1 MDTMKRLSF
10 LLSIVL
16 LLFAKQSVEAASN
29 VKVTTNNN
37 GTTETHVRIETNGE
51 VKSFDTKGDE
61 DVDWTSGDGQSSV
74 KINSNT
80 KNPTPTPTKSESK
93 TSIGVSQDTDSDTDD
108 KATPTATMDDKKT
121 QDIKPFSFSD
131 LLDHIFAFFGFKKR

>member
-1 MDTMKRLSF
+1 MKRLSF

-16 LLFAKQSVEAASN
+16 LLFAKQSVQATSN
-29 VKVTTNNN
+29 VKVTTNSN

-80 KNPTPTPTKSESK
+80 KNQLRPRLNRKVKPRLGSLRTQIMIRMIKQLQLPQLTIKRLKTKSHS
-93 TSIGVSQDTDSDTDD
+93 
-108 KATPTATMDDKKT
+108 
-121 QDIKPFSFSD
+121 PFRSP
-131 LLDHIFAFFGFKKR
+131 